1 MRHWYQDDASSRS
14 MSTLVLKECLPGE
27 KIMQTEAAHYT
38 LVPILNAED
47 GDGSS
52 AVDVDSM

>member
-1 MRHWYQDDASSRS
+1 
-14 MSTLVLKECLPGE
+14 
-27 KIMQTEAAHYT
+27 MQTEVAHYT
-38 LVPILNAED
+38 LVPILNVED

>member
-1 MRHWYQDDASSRS
+1 MVQ
-14 MSTLVLKECLPGE
+14 STHAALAPRRCFLTKHDRVVWVE
-27 KIMQTEAAHYT
+27 KIMQTEVAHYT
-38 LVPILNAED
+38 LVPILNVED